1 MVGYI
6 ELLKRMRDM
15 VQRSVLPCAAVALV
29 FAAGGIVAAATSS
42 AEENGGRTPDRPH
55 ARSEDPRKLGSKE
68 MLARSET
75 VFPVGDNLV
84 LRGYSNRRWIA
95 QPTTVKH
102 AVVMLHGVLR
112 NPDNYYLPARR
123 VLDRKSL
130 FTTVALISPGF
141 DDRASAPKEMQHL
154 ALFGSHWKH
163 GDFGGLNPDDPN
175 NKLSSFHAMDR
186 VLVDLTRTYP
196 QLKRIT
202 LIGHSAGA
210 QFVDR
215 YSVLSSIAA
224 RVPGVAFEFVALAPS
239 TVLYPSELRP
249 EVDEKQNLTFSVPSG
264 ARDYN
269 EYPYGLS
276 VSPLLERLIKNPAAD
291 RARLI
296 DKLLHRDI
304 VFAVGCEDTTSAYL
318 DRCRSADAQGPN
330 RYARLKYFVEFLK
343 TTYHSTSNRLLPIAG
358 VGHYSQK
365 LIRSKEMSEFF
376 SDR

>member
-1 MVGYI
+1 MVGFI
-6 ELLKRMRDM
+6 EHLKRMQFM
-15 VQRSVLPCAAVALV
+15 VQRSVLPCAAVALA
-29 FAAGGIVAAATSS
+29 FAALGVAKAQTLPAERSSDETSNRS
-42 AEENGGRTPDRPH
+42 R
-55 ARSEDPRKLGSKE
+55 ARSEDPRQLGKTE
-68 MLARSET
+68 ILARSET

-95 QPTTVKH
+95 EPTTVKH
-102 AVVMLHGVLR
+102 AIVMIHGVSR
-112 NPDNYYLPARR
+112 DPDNYYLPARIG
-123 VLDRKSL
+123 LDRKSL
-130 FTTVALISPGF
+130 FTKVALISVGF
-141 DDRASAPKEMQHL
+141 DDHASAPKNVQRL
-154 ALFGSHWKH
+154 ALFDSRWKH
-163 GDFGGLNPDDPN
+163 GGFGGLNPDDPN

-224 RVPGVAFEFVALAPS
+224 KMPGVALQFVALAPS

-249 EVDEKQNLTFSVPSG
+249 EVDEKEGLSFSVPSG

-276 VSPLLERLIKNPAAD
+276 ASPLLERLNGNPVAD
-291 RARLI
+291 RARLVER
-296 DKLLHRDI
+296 LLNRDI
-304 VFAVGCEDTTSAYL
+304 VFAVGLKDTASRYL
-318 DRCRSADAQGPN
+318 DQSRSANIQGPN
-330 RYARLKYFVEFLK
+330 RYTRLKYFVAFLK
-343 TTYHSTSNRLLPIAG
+343 TKYGSTSNRLLPIAG